1 MPAGSTQL
9 DETLV
14 NAAPVAAYPDQ
25 FVLVVVAFLVPV
37 WTVRGPIRWLTPPGW
52 TCPPDGVCGP
62 AVAGLAAVAA
72 EWPDAAA

>member
-1 MPAGSTQL
+1 MPVGSTQL

-14 NAAPVAAYPDQ
+14 YVPPVAAYPDQ

-37 WTVRGPIRWLTPPGW
+37 CAGRGPMRWLIPPGW
-52 TCPPDGVCGP
+52 TCPPAGVCRP

-72 EWPDAAA
+72 EWPDTAA